1 MRRGGSGKFLRKY
14 AAFRLLVVDAWLLD
28 RPTES
33 MRGMLLE
40 RRYGQTSTVFC
51 TQYSHKD
58 WHPRIGSGVHADEIK
73 DRIIHNT
80 IWVETGTYNMREHT
94 ALANV

>member
-1 MRRGGSGKFLRKY
+1 
-14 AAFRLLVVDAWLLD
+14 
-28 RPTES
+28 
-33 MRGMLLE
+33 ML
-40 RRYGQTSTVFC
+40 C
-51 TQYSHKD
+51 A
-58 WHPRIGSGVHADEIK
+58 IM